1 MIFAESL
8 YRGRGMPRPYGVVVI
23 LICGNRKAARRGQG
37 PSLQIT
43 GRQAVIDRTPI
54 FGRFVGDA

>member
-23 LICGNRKAARRGQG
+23 LICGNRKAARRGQD
-37 PSLQIT
+37 PSLRIT
-43 GRQAVIDRTPI
+43 GRQAIIGEMQVS
-54 FGRFVGDA
+54 GRFVGDK

>member
-1 MIFAESL
+1 
-8 YRGRGMPRPYGVVVI
+8 MPRPYRVVVI
-23 LICGNRKAARRGQG
+23 LIGGNHKAARRGRD

>member
-1 MIFAESL
+1 
-8 YRGRGMPRPYGVVVI
+8 MPRPYRVVI
-23 LICGNRKAARRGQG
+23 SGYCNNRKAARRGQD

-43 GRQAVIDRTPI
+43 GRYAVIDRTPI